1 MTLKHVDDLHERM
14 LVRSKLSSF
23 SFEGGKRTLEQ
34 KQTNKTSTI
43 QPN

>member
-1 MTLKHVDDLHERM
+1 MTMKHVDDLHEIV

-23 SFEGGKRTLEQ
+23 EGEKRTLEQ